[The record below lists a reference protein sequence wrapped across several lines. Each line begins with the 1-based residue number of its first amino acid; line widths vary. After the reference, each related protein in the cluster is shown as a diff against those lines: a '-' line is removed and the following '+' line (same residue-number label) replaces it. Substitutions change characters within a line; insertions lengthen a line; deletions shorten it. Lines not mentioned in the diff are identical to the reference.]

1 MSNGNGSGAFWTGFF
16 LGALVGAA
24 VALLMTPQSGEET
37 RLQLQERSSGLKD
50 QFGSVTSTLQERGR
64 VIIEEKVP
72 RRGETGGEETAAE
85 EEAAAE

>member
-1 MSNGNGSGAFWTGFF
+1 MSNGNDSGAFWAGFF

-37 RLQLQERSSGLKD
+37 RLQLQERTGGLKG
-50 QFGSVTSTLQERGR
+50 QFGDVTSTLQERGR

-72 RRGETGGEETAAE
+72 RRGGNGGEETATE
-85 EEAAAE
+85 EKE